1 MPGEKK
7 QRSTSSRAEPYPV
20 RTSSRIRAARNASEQ
35 PEKKHSNEAKE
46 VKKVDDEDVDEEIY
60 RDSLQVRVASSGA
73 LQPYRALPS
82 PDDDDDDKTEV
93 TAGEIALQTY
103 GVGIKIDSVLCK
115 KLSVEPALREVKQ
128 RRPEMGLNMTRRS
141 NVEAFLGQLTGVS
154 VVRPCKNCNKG
165 HGPWNECIIYDGQ
178 MCGSCT
184 NCWFNASG
192 SRCTFHES
200 NQTSIY
206 EPTPR
211 YNPRSAGNPTQHQQ
225 IEQAPIATTLVR
237 RQPRRNYPTPPPS
250 QQSSQNFMQQVGR
263 ERIMARVEDSARQL
277 GMHIAELREYAEAAA
292 VETEAASE
300 GSDAAESEV
309 D

>member
-7 QRSTSSRAEPYPV
+7 QRGTSSRAEPYPV

-82 PDDDDDDKTEV
+82 PDDDKTEV

-128 RRPEMGLNMTRRS
+128 RRPEMALNMTRRS

-192 SRCTFHES
+192 SRCTFHGKLIIISYLTATPHPIYLTLMHNSES

-225 IEQAPIATTLVR
+225 IEQAPVATTLVR
-237 RQPRRNYPTPPPS
+237 RQPRRNYSTPPPS
-250 QQSSQNFMQQVGR
+250 QQSSQNFMQQVG
-263 ERIMARVEDSARQL
+263 VHVSN
-277 GMHIAELREYAEAAA
+277 
-292 VETEAASE
+292 
-300 GSDAAESEV
+300 
-309 D
+309 

>member
-46 VKKVDDEDVDEEIY
+46 VKKLDDEDVDEEIY
-60 RDSLQVRVASSGA
+60 RDSLQVSATSSGA
-73 LQPYRALPS
+73 LQPYHALPS
-82 PDDDDDDKTEV
+82 PDHDKIAEV
-93 TAGEIALQTY
+93 TAGQIALQIY
-103 GVGIKIDSVLCK
+103 GTGIKIDSVLCK
-115 KLSVEPALREVKQ
+115 KLSTEPALREIKQ
-128 RRPEMGLNMTRRS
+128 RRPEMDLNMSRRS

-192 SRCTFHES
+192 SRCTFHGKLIIIS
-200 NQTSIY
+200 YLTI
-206 EPTPR
+206 
-211 YNPRSAGNPTQHQQ
+211 
-225 IEQAPIATTLVR
+225 
-237 RQPRRNYPTPPPS
+237 TPPFP
-250 QQSSQNFMQQVGR
+250 R
-263 ERIMARVEDSARQL
+263 A
-277 GMHIAELREYAEAAA
+277 
-292 VETEAASE
+292 
-300 GSDAAESEV
+300 
-309 D
+309 

>member
-7 QRSTSSRAEPYPV
+7 QRGTGSRAEPYPV

-35 PEKKHSNEAKE
+35 PEKKHSDEAKE

-60 RDSLQVRVASSGA
+60 RDSLQVSVTSSGA
-73 LQPYRALPS
+73 LQSYRAMPS
-82 PDDDDDDKTEV
+82 PDHDKTEV

-128 RRPEMGLNMTRRS
+128 RRPDMYLNMTRRS

-192 SRCTFHES
+192 SRCTFHGMLIIIS
-200 NQTSIY
+200 YLT
-206 EPTPR
+206 
-211 YNPRSAGNPTQHQQ
+211 A
-225 IEQAPIATTLVR
+225 
-237 RQPRRNYPTPPPS
+237 TPPFP
-250 QQSSQNFMQQVGR
+250 R
-263 ERIMARVEDSARQL
+263 
-277 GMHIAELREYAEAAA
+277 
-292 VETEAASE
+292 T
-300 GSDAAESEV
+300 
-309 D
+309 

>member
-1 MPGEKK
+1 MPCEKK

-82 PDDDDDDKTEV
+82 PDDDDDDDKTEV

-225 IEQAPIATTLVR
+225 IEQAPIATTL
-237 RQPRRNYPTPPPS
+237 NLPPS
-250 QQSSQNFMQQVGR
+250 TTNMINAVVADAVNMSQR

-277 GMHIAELREYAEAAA
+277 GMHIAELREYAEAVA